1 MLFFY
6 FFFGGGGVLF
16 LIFFFLALSFEWE
29 GLGLP
34 VRANLQS

>member
-6 FFFGGGGVLF
+6 FFFGGGGVF
-16 LIFFFLALSFEWE
+16 FIIFFFLAFSFEWE